1 MAYLV
6 YAPLLKH
13 IPMETIET
21 KHTYQTPEIEVIELP
36 ATPQLLAQSKLYKG
50 SEDGWMDGN

>member
-1 MAYLV
+1 
-6 YAPLLKH
+6 
-13 IPMETIET
+13 METIET

-50 SEDGWMDGN
+50 GGEEGWMDGN

>member
-1 MAYLV
+1 
-6 YAPLLKH
+6 
-13 IPMETIET
+13 METIET

-50 SEDGWMDGN
+50 SGGEEGWMDGN